1 MNAAA
6 TARAESPA
14 TSAVEAI
21 RPAEF
26 QAALDR
32 ALRLVASDERVGPLL
47 AATKMRMRLEFSDCG
62 LAVNLDASDPG
73 AAPLGWSF
81 GDQPGWRP
89 RLVLQMDAA
98 VANRY
103 LQGHE
108 SLAIALARGQA
119 RFRGDSRA
127 ALVYLPAT
135 RLLCES
141 YRRVVRDRYPALAC
155 S

>member
-1 MNAAA
+1 MSATAA
-6 TARAESPA
+6 TKAETPAR
-14 TSAVEAI
+14 SAVEAVS
-21 RPAEF
+21 PAEF

-32 ALRLVASDERVGPLL
+32 TLRLVASDERLGPLL
-47 AATKMRMRLEFSDCG
+47 SATKMRMRLEFADCG
-62 LAVNLDASDPG
+62 LALNLDAADPR
-73 AAPLGWSF
+73 AAPLSWSF

-89 RLVLQMDAA
+89 KLVLQMDAA

-135 RLLCES
+135 RLLCDS
-141 YRRVVRDRYPALAC
+141 YRRVVHDEYPALAC
-155 S
+155 P